1 MQIAAP
7 TSAPG
12 TSRVPA
18 SPDQSRSSTPT
29 PGSGNVSPIGSA
41 PPSPLSQS
49 SPSISTQLLPGSVP
63 PSTATTPTAAGTPT
77 AAAGGESKTPLVP
90 TRKDHHA
97 PVAVKK
103 DGRMKKVKLSRTP
116 IKSRAIPAADLEVV
130 ELEGTG
136 FGERKW

>member
-1 MQIAAP
+1 MSFIPFHYLSLINSFVWVGTPKTPLSPMSPMSQSTTTPVIPIGGGIASP
-7 TSAPG
+7 
-12 TSRVPA
+12 PA
-18 SPDQSRSSTPT
+18 STTAPSANGTP
-29 PGSGNVSPIGSA
+29 
-41 PPSPLSQS
+41 
-49 SPSISTQLLPGSVP
+49 LPGSVVQH
-63 PSTATTPTAAGTPT
+63 PSSHDGKTA
-77 AAAGGESKTPLVP
+77 SSS
-90 TRKDHHA
+90 TRAKLSDGHA